1 MIRPPQR
8 SPLFPSPPL
17 SLSRS
22 VVGGPTPASLLGVQR
37 RAERG
42 VYLPDVG
49 WGVGYWRLRDWLR
62 LLAFEIEA
70 VQFGC
75 YRPAVQTDRW
85 LRRWQFMDRVDRK
98 STRLNSSHSQISYAV
113 FCLKKKKKTTQ
124 LDL

>member
-17 SLSRS
+17 SLSRI
-22 VVGGPTPASLLGVQR
+22 VVCGLNPASLLGVQR

-75 YRPAVQTDRW
+75 YR
-85 LRRWQFMDRVDRK
+85 DRK
-98 STRLNSSHSQISYAV
+98 STRLNSRHSQNSYAV
-113 FCLKKKKKTTQ
+113 FCLQKKTT
-124 LDL
+124 